1 MTNVFIVASVG
12 TTESIASTKEP
23 GKNINRRTIVL
34 REFGGQYADSFVC
47 NCLGDDA
54 TVQLVPGQLV
64 AAYMRFTATEY
75 NGRFYQD
82 CLCRELRVIK

>member
-23 GKNINRRTIVL
+23 GKTINKRSIVL
-34 REFGGQYADSFVC
+34 RDLCGQYADSFIC
-47 NCLGDDA
+47 NCLGNDA
-54 TVQLVPGQLV
+54 TAPLAPGQLV
-64 AAYMRFTATEY
+64 AASLRFQAVEY
-75 NGRFYQD
+75 NGRIYQD